1 MQNWNDGKAHE
12 FKDRR
17 TYNIGRSVLTHAGVL
32 HPDAA
37 APEAE
42 TADLPVRLFATA
54 TCPNCKIA
62 AKLLDEAGIPY
73 EKLLVEENR
82 ALAESLGLKQAPTLV
97 CGDAKFAGVA
107 GVKDFIAQKEAK
119 VHA

>member
-1 MQNWNDGKAHE
+1 MLD
-12 FKDRR
+12 
-17 TYNIGRSVLTHAGVL
+17 T
-32 HPDAA
+32 A
-37 APEAE
+37 APAAE
-42 TADLPVRLFATA
+42 TTDMPVRLFATA

-107 GVKDFIAQKEAK
+107 GVKDFLAQKEAK

>member
-17 TYNIGRSVLTHAGVL
+17 TYNIGRSVLKHEGVL
-32 HPDAA
+32 HPDTA
-37 APEAE
+37 APAAE
-42 TADLPVRLFATA
+42 TTDMPVRLFATA

-107 GVKDFIAQKEAK
+107 GVKDFLAQKEAK

>member
-1 MQNWNDGKAHE
+1 MNSRIAA
-12 FKDRR
+12 
-17 TYNIGRSVLTHAGVL
+17 YNIGRSVLTHAGVL

-42 TADLPVRLFATA
+42 AADLPVRLFATA
-54 TCPNCKIA
+54 TCPSCKIA

>member
-1 MQNWNDGKAHE
+1 MEAAE
-12 FKDRR
+12 TPASLPAR
-17 TYNIGRSVLTHAGVL
+17 VTH
-32 HPDAA
+32 PEAA
-37 APEAE
+37 AVPAAVAAAQVPTEA
-42 TADLPVRLFATA
+42 ADLPVRLFATA